1 MAVNY
6 NRLWHLLIDKGMKKK
21 DLRKAAGISTNT
33 LAKLSKN
40 ENVSTSIIAKICE
53 ALNCNVED
61 VMEFVPLQEKECK
74 GEDCNDYISNSV

>member
-61 VMEFVPLQEKECK
+61 VMEFVPLQERECK
-74 GEDCNDYISNSV
+74 GEDGDD

>member
-6 NRLWHLLIDKGMKKK
+6 NRLWHLIIDKGMKKK

-74 GEDCNDYISNSV
+74 GEDCND

>member
-40 ENVSTSIIAKICE
+40 ENVSTEVLVKICN
-53 ALNCNVED
+53 ALNCD
-61 VMEFVPLQEKECK
+61 ISDIMELTDERTE
-74 GEDCNDYISNSV
+74 N

>member
-33 LAKLSKN
+33 LAKLSKYD
-40 ENVSTSIIAKICE
+40 NVSTSLNAKICE
-53 ALNCNVED
+53 ALKCNVED

-74 GEDCNDYISNSV
+74 GEDCND

>member
-74 GEDCNDYISNSV
+74 GEDCND

>member
-74 GEDCNDYISNSV
+74 GEDGND